1 MINNTDLTYQT
12 LCRDR
17 NFGRQLI
24 TFCNR
29 SWQSD
34 DTYKVTP
41 SFWFVAKNKDG
52 KYGIVGGGNN
62 NIGSFIGWCTG
73 LTSWCFNP
81 VNLDDYMWSRI
92 NNAFVDKDMP
102 FLHDIHIRY
111 DKQYF
116 YREDSNDEIIEFLES
131 GNLFDKKT
139 LWRK

>member
-1 MINNTDLTYQT
+1 MTSDLT
-12 LCRDR
+12 RDMVR
-17 NFGRQLI
+17 HDKYFGRALISFNCSYQL
-24 TFCNR
+24 
-29 SWQSD
+29 D
-34 DTYKVTP
+34 GTYKAVAN
-41 SFWFVAKNKDG
+41 FWFVAKNKDG

-62 NIGSFIGWCTG
+62 NIGAFIGWCTG

-81 VNLDDYMWSRI
+81 VNLDEYMWSRI